1 MKRRMF
7 FGLALIVCGESFSLL
22 DAFVIMLLS
31 VRDAFISS
39 CTVRIFNHHSL
50 PVLMGEVEG

>member
-22 DAFVIMLLS
+22 DAFVILLLVRQCVMLS
-31 VRDAFISS
+31 FP
-39 CTVRIFNHHSL
+39 
-50 PVLMGEVEG
+50 PVLSGYLITTRFLF